1 MTLTIGRR
9 ELLAAFGGAAAA
21 WPLAARGQQP
31 TMPVIGVL
39 APVSQNE
46 RHPYQKKLMLVRC
59 IPPTSVEFLGISPR
73 IALSQIQS
81 CRGASRFDHGDDS
94 LSLPEHR

>member
-1 MTLTIGRR
+1 MKRR
-9 ELLAAFGGAAAA
+9 DFISLLGGAAA
-21 WPLAARGQQP
+21 WPVAAQAQQLER
-31 TMPVIGVL
+31 VRRIGVL